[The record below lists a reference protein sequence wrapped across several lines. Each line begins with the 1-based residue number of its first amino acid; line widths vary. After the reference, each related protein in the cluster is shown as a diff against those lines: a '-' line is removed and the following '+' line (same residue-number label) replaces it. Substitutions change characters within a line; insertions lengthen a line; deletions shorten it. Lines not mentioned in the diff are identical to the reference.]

1 MSLLLQTKQY
11 TRGHESPYTK
21 IATRC
26 NPFSD
31 YAVNSRS
38 VYDIF
43 VIHRIQN
50 LHNSPYTKIVTHCN
64 PFSDYAVNSRSVY
77 HIFCNPSYTTF
88 RTFMKHKNRTRWI
101 TIVMHYFVYDFS
113 YAMKFAVPYTIYC
126 TIDDLFVYVMIFN
139 KRDQKWNA

>member
-1 MSLLLQTKQY
+1 MGYVPRIVLSA
-11 TRGHESPYTK
+11 EASPDDWPEK
-21 IATRC
+21 G
-26 NPFSD
+26 
-31 YAVNSRS
+31 
-38 VYDIF
+38 
-43 VIHRIQN
+43 
-50 LHNSPYTKIVTHCN
+50 LHIGGQK
-64 PFSDYAVNSRSVY
+64 AER
-77 HIFCNPSYTTF
+77 NPSYTTF